1 MSQVVILQVENTLL
15 TPELGLE
22 FIDSAEVG
30 RRRRFVDKV
39 LWALP
44 VDEEGLHRNSQVGDR
59 LIVASDERVV
69 QGELLTFAQRLLEV
83 LGLEYDVLL
92 SALVCCG
99 SDAGRQTRAKTFI
112 ISDSAV
118 IFLILYGCGLSL
130 DIAHRVSHLA

>member
-1 MSQVVILQVENTLL
+1 MSQVVILQVENALL
-15 TPELGLE
+15 APELGLE

-59 LIVASDERVV
+59 LTVAGDERVV

-99 SDAGRQTRAKTFI
+99 SDAGRRTRAKAFI

>member
-1 MSQVVILQVENTLL
+1 M
-15 TPELGLE
+15 
-22 FIDSAEVG
+22 
-30 RRRRFVDKV
+30 

-99 SDAGRQTRAKTFI
+99 SDAGRPRAKTFI

-118 IFLILYGCGLSL
+118 IFLILYGCGLGL

>member
-15 TPELGLE
+15 APELGLE

-30 RRRRFVDKV
+30 RRWRFVDKV

-99 SDAGRQTRAKTFI
+99 SDAGRPRAKTFI

-118 IFLILYGCGLSL
+118 IFLILYGCGLGL

>member
-1 MSQVVILQVENTLL
+1 M
-15 TPELGLE
+15 
-22 FIDSAEVG
+22 
-30 RRRRFVDKV
+30 

-59 LIVASDERVV
+59 LTVAGDERVV

-83 LGLEYDVLL
+83 LSLEYDVLL

-99 SDAGRQTRAKTFI
+99 SDARRTRAKAFI

>member
-1 MSQVVILQVENTLL
+1 ML
-15 TPELGLE
+15 
-22 FIDSAEVG
+22 
-30 RRRRFVDKV
+30 R
-39 LWALP
+39 ALP

-83 LGLEYDVLL
+83 LSLEYDVLL

-99 SDAGRQTRAKTFI
+99 SDAGRRTRAKAFI